1 MYQPASRRSRVLLAC
16 TEENADTLG
25 RALACLDA
33 EITCAFSREEAM
45 ARVDSGVDLVV
56 CSLRFDESRMLDF
69 VAELARRRP
78 HLPLVCCHV
87 IESDLSEPSLGAAFT
102 AAGHLGAVAVV
113 DLPGLARREGPDLAA
128 RRLRDAVASG
138 LHDSARA
145 SMS

>member
-1 MYQPASRRSRVLLAC
+1 MYHHASRPSRVLLAC
-16 TEENADTLG
+16 TAENADTLG

-45 ARVDSGVDLVV
+45 ACVDGGVDLVV

-87 IESDLSEPSLGAAFT
+87 IGSNLPEPSLDAAFT
-102 AAGHLGAVAVV
+102 AAGHLGAVALVN
-113 DLPGLARREGPDLAA
+113 LPELARSEGAELAE
-128 RRLRDAVASG
+128 RRLREAVVSS
-138 LHDSARA
+138 LHDVARA